1 MTDNQNK
8 RTTGLILVLGLLTA
22 FGPMSIDM
30 YLPAFPAIAKNFG
43 VPVSSVQYTLASF
56 NIGIALGQLI
66 YGPLADQLGRK
77 PNLMAGLA
85 LYVLAS
91 IGCMLTNSVESM
103 VLLRFLQAIGGCTGM
118 VITRAIVRDKYHGN
132 QSAKVFSTLMLIMGI
147 APILAPTVGSL
158 VLQTF
163 RWEYIFGLLALIGLG
178 TLLYVTFFLPET
190 LTPEK
195 RNPVALRNSFRTYR
209 QQLKDRQFVGYS
221 LTAGMIQ
228 SCMFAYITGS
238 AFVFTQLFH
247 LTGQQYSI
255 LFGLNAVG
263 IIGGSQLNHKL
274 LLHYSFG
281 QILRRITF
289 FNLAAALTLLLFA
302 YTGWF
307 GIYGLAIPLFL
318 TLSTVGLAMP
328 NATAGALEKH
338 AAHAGTASALVGTL
352 QFSCGALA
360 AVAVSAFAN
369 NTALPMAAVIA
380 CCSLLAFVIFGLM
393 VHRPLKGNGE
403 LKNGIV

>member
-1 MTDNQNK
+1 MNK
-8 RTTGLILVLGLLTA
+8 NETKPTTGLILVLGLLTA

-30 YLPAFPAIAKNFG
+30 YLPAFPQIARDFG
-43 VPVSSVQYTLASF
+43 VSVASVQYTLASF

-77 PNLMAGLA
+77 PNLLAGLA
-85 LYVLAS
+85 VYVIAS

-103 VLLRFLQAIGGCTGM
+103 VALRFLQAIGGCTGM
-118 VITRAIVRDKYHGN
+118 VITRAIVRDKFHGN
-132 QSAKVFSTLMLIMGI
+132 QSAKVFSTLMLIMGV

-158 VLQTF
+158 VLEAF
-163 RWEYIFGLLALIGLG
+163 RWEYIFGLLAAIGLI
-178 TLLYVTFFLPET
+178 TLLYVAFFLPET
-190 LTPEK
+190 LHPEK

-209 QQLKDRQFVGYS
+209 QLLKDKQFVGYS

-247 LTGQQYSI
+247 LTGRQYSI
-255 LFGLNAVG
+255 LFGMNAVG
-263 IIGGSQLNHKL
+263 IIGASQLNHKL
-274 LLHYSFG
+274 LLHYSFS
-281 QILRRITF
+281 QILRRVTYF
-289 FNLAAALTLLLFA
+289 TLSAAAVLLLMA

-307 GIYGLAIPLFL
+307 GIYGIAVPLFF
-318 TLSTVGLAMP
+318 TLSSVGLAMP
-328 NATAGALEKH
+328 NATAGALEKY

-360 AVAVSAFAN
+360 AVAVSVLAN
-369 NTALPMAAVIA
+369 NTALPMAGVIA
-380 CCSLLAFVIFGLM
+380 ACSLLAFLIFGGL
-393 VHRPLKGNGE
+393 VNREGK
-403 LKNGIV
+403 

>member
-1 MTDNQNK
+1 MSETRSGN
-8 RTTGLILVLGLLTA
+8 TGLILVMGLLTA

-30 YLPAFPAIAKNFG
+30 YLPAFPAIARDFG
-43 VPVSSVQYTLASF
+43 VPVASVQYTLASF

-77 PNLMAGLA
+77 PNLMAGLTV
-85 LYVLAS
+85 YMLAS

-103 VLLRFLQAIGGCTGM
+103 VVLRFLQAIGGCTGM

-132 QSAKVFSTLMLIMGI
+132 QSAKVFSTLMLIMGV

-158 VLQTF
+158 VLEAF
-163 RWEYIFGLLALIGLG
+163 RWEYIFGLLAAIGLV

-195 RNPVALRNSFRTYR
+195 RNPVALRNSFRTYGLLLR
-209 QQLKDRQFVGYS
+209 DRQFVGYS
-221 LTAGMIQ
+221 LTAGFIQ
-228 SCMFAYITGS
+228 SGMFAYITGS
-238 AFVFTQLFH
+238 AYVFTQLFH
-247 LTGQQYSI
+247 LSGQQYSM

-263 IIGGSQLNHKL
+263 IIGASQLNHKL

-281 QILRRITF
+281 QILRKVTF
-289 FNLAAALTLLLFA
+289 LYLAAAATLLVMA

-307 GIYGLAIPLFL
+307 GIAGIVVPLFL

-338 AAHAGTASALVGTL
+338 AAHAGSASALVGTL

-360 AVAVSAFAN
+360 AVAVSVFAN
-369 NTALPMAAVIA
+369 HSALPMAAVIA
-380 CCSLLAFVIFGLM
+380 TCSLLAFLVFGLL
-393 VHRPLKGNGE
+393 VHRPKAVE
-403 LKNGIV
+403 V

>member
-1 MTDNQNK
+1 MSNPKPHSN
-8 RTTGLILVLGLLTA
+8 TGLILILGLLSA
-22 FGPMSIDM
+22 FGPLTIDM
-30 YLPAFPAIAKNFG
+30 YLPAFPAIAKDFG

-91 IGCMLTNSVESM
+91 VGCMFTNSVESM
-103 VLLRFLQAIGGCTGM
+103 VALRFLQAIGGCTGM

-132 QSAKVFSTLMLIMGI
+132 QSAKIFSTLMLIMGV

-158 VLQTF
+158 VLEAF
-163 RWEYIFGLLALIGLG
+163 RWEYIFAVLALIGLV
-178 TLLYVTFFLPET
+178 TLVYVTFFLPET
-190 LTPEK
+190 LAPEK
-195 RNPVALRNSFRTYR
+195 RNPVALRNSFRTYG
-209 QQLKDRQFVGYS
+209 LLLHDRQFVGYS
-221 LTAGMIQ
+221 LTAGFIQ
-228 SCMFAYITGS
+228 SGMFAYITGS

-247 LTGQQYSI
+247 LTGQQYSL

-274 LLHYSFG
+274 LLRYSFR
-281 QILRRITF
+281 QILRKITF
-289 FNLAAALTLLLFA
+289 IYLTAAAILLLFA

-307 GIYGLAIPLFL
+307 GIYGIAVPLFL

-338 AAHAGTASALVGTL
+338 AAHAGSASALVGTL

-369 NTALPMAAVIA
+369 QTALPMAAVIA
-380 CCSLLAFVIFGLM
+380 TCSLLAFSIFGLL
-393 VHRPLKGNGE
+393 VHKSKTAE
-403 LKNGIV
+403 SEV

>member
-1 MTDNQNK
+1 MNK
-8 RTTGLILVLGLLTA
+8 PENKPTTGLILVLGLLTA

-30 YLPAFPAIAKNFG
+30 YLPAFPVIAKDFG

-56 NIGIALGQLI
+56 NVGIALGQLI

-85 LYVLAS
+85 LYALAS
-91 IGCMLTNSVESM
+91 IGCMLANSVESM
-103 VLLRFLQAIGGCTGM
+103 IALRFLQAIGGCTGM

-132 QSAKVFSTLMLIMGI
+132 QSAKVFSTLMLIMGV

-158 VLQTF
+158 VLEAF
-163 RWEYIFGLLALIGLG
+163 RWEYIFGLLALIGFG
-178 TLLYVTFFLPET
+178 TLLYVAFFLPET

-195 RNPVALRNSFRTYR
+195 RNPVSLRNSFRTYR
-209 QQLKDRQFVGYS
+209 QLLKDRQFVGYS

-228 SCMFAYITGS
+228 SLFAYITGS

-247 LTGQQYSI
+247 LTSQQYSI

-274 LLHYSFG
+274 LLRYSFG
-281 QILRRITF
+281 QILHRITF

-369 NTALPMAAVIA
+369 YTALPMAGVIA
-380 CCSLLAFVIFGLM
+380 SCSLLAFLIFGFM
-393 VHRPLKGNGE
+393 VYKPVK
-403 LKNGIV
+403 

>member
-1 MTDNQNK
+1 MSNPKPNTN
-8 RTTGLILVLGLLTA
+8 TGLILVLGLLSA
-22 FGPMSIDM
+22 FGPLTIDM
-30 YLPAFPAIAKNFG
+30 YLPAFPAIGRDFG

-103 VLLRFLQAIGGCTGM
+103 VALRFLQAIGGCTGM

-132 QSAKVFSTLMLIMGI
+132 QSAKIFSTLMLIMGV

-158 VLQTF
+158 VLEAF
-163 RWEYIFGLLALIGLG
+163 RWEYIFAVLALIGLI
-178 TLLYVTFFLPET
+178 TLVYVTFFLPET
-190 LTPEK
+190 LAPEK
-195 RNPVALRNSFRTYR
+195 RNPVALRNSFRTYGLLLR
-209 QQLKDRQFVGYS
+209 DRHFVGYS
-221 LTAGMIQ
+221 LTAGFIQ
-228 SCMFAYITGS
+228 SGMFAYITGS
-238 AFVFTQLFH
+238 AYVFTQLFH
-247 LTGQQYSI
+247 LTGSQYSL
-255 LFGLNAVG
+255 LFGMNAIG
-263 IIGGSQLNHKL
+263 IIGASQLNHKL
-274 LLHYSFG
+274 LLRYSFG
-281 QILRRITF
+281 QILRKVTF
-289 FNLAAALTLLLFA
+289 IYLAAASTLLLFT

-307 GIYGLAIPLFL
+307 GIYGVSIPLFL
-318 TLSTVGLAMP
+318 TLGTVGLAMP

-338 AAHAGTASALVGTL
+338 ATHAGSASALVGTL

-369 NTALPMAAVIA
+369 QTALPMAAVIA
-380 CCSLLAFVIFGLM
+380 SCSLLAFLIFGLM
-393 VHRPLKGNGE
+393 VHKSKVAEPE
-403 LKNGIV
+403 V